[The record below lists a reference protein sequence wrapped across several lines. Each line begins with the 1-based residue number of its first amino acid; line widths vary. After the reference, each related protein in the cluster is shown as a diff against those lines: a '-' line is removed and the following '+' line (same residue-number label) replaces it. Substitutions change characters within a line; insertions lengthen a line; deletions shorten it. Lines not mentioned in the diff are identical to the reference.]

1 MNSRKH
7 TRYRV
12 EYVGVFSGE
21 RISAQGVILDLS
33 SAGCRARSEDTFK
46 KDELLG
52 VLIDVPRYKHPLYVT
67 FAVVR
72 WSNGR
77 EFGMEFTQME
87 PEDQQRL
94 HQLIEQTKAATSS
107 ADTTR

>member
-12 EYVGVFSGE
+12 EYIGLFSGE
-21 RISAQGVILDLS
+21 RTSAQGVILDLS
-33 SAGCRARSEDTFK
+33 SAGCRARSEDTFNIG
-46 KDELLG
+46 ELLG

-87 PEDQQRL
+87 PGDQQRL
-94 HQLIEQTKAATSS
+94 RQLIEQTKAARSPASTIQ
-107 ADTTR
+107 